1 MVYRRFSVLLAV
13 RLVIVGLSV
22 SALVWL
28 LLRPGYHSATMLAA
42 GVLAL
47 AAVDLWRFV
56 GKTNRE
62 VARFLDAARY
72 ADYSQRFSLE
82 DLGTGFGE
90 LGGTFSDIL
99 DRMYE
104 ARADQ
109 EIEVRRLRA
118 LIDHIPVPLLTVHP
132 DDSITLQN
140 NASRRLFGAAQVSRL
155 RDLRQFGVEFGHM
168 VAEAVPGERQLVTF
182 SVEGYQETR

>member
-1 MVYRRFSVLLAV
+1 MVYRRFSVLLAI
-13 RLVIVGLSV
+13 RLVIVGLAV
-22 SALVWL
+22 SALVWTL
-28 LLRPGYHSATMLAA
+28 LQPGYHSATILAA
-42 GVLAL
+42 GVLVL
-47 AAVDLWRFV
+47 TAAELWWFV

-90 LGGTFSDIL
+90 LGSTFSDIL

-104 ARADQ
+104 QRADQ

-118 LIDHIPVPLLTVHP
+118 LIDHIPVPRTG
-132 DDSITLQN
+132 SI
-140 NASRRLFGAAQVSRL
+140 SRL
-155 RDLRQFGVEFGHM
+155 RLPSSRST
-168 VAEAVPGERQLVTF
+168 L
-182 SVEGYQETR
+182 